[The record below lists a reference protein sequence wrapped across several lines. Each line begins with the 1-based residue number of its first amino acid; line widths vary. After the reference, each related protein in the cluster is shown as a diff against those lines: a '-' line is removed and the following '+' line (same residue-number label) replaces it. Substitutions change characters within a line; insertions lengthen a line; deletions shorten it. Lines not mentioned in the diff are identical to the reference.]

1 MKKNS
6 PQDEQTAIKIIPT
19 LSINKIQ
26 KNENISQNS
35 FFTIDKMNAVL
46 EKMLKNPTLVIS
58 DCFMSVLKE
67 CFSFDY
73 ARLMYKKNDDDWI
86 VLSEF
91 CENNLS
97 DEKSIETHQFSF
109 MVPPNKKYT
118 LEIKFS
124 KSIQT
129 ASQNEFCRLI
139 LLVFTL
145 CHQNQSSRQ
154 PIALDSLQV
163 EKDLSDPWSELV
175 GNQVKSHLAKYT
187 DLCRSSETVLVI
199 GKTGTGKELVAQSLH
214 KLWSRPG
221 EFVAIN
227 CAAIPADLLE
237 SELFGV
243 VKGAATGVISR
254 DGYFYKA
261 RQGTLF
267 LDEISEMPIS
277 LQSKLLRVIQERE
290 FFSVG
295 SDQAQKA
302 DVKIVAST
310 NQSPVLLL
318 SGQMRPDLYF
328 RLSQT
333 VVTLPALKER
343 SDDIASLCQFFLNKL
358 ENQLNRGVQG
368 LSISALQYLKNYD
381 WPGNVRE
388 LQHVL
393 RYLYI
398 NAPQGGLIQS
408 IHLPDEFQ
416 KEEDIPE
423 SGTLASIVKMV
434 EKKVILREL
443 NRFKNVGNVAK
454 ILGLSEGYL
463 YRKIKQLG
471 IKWKH

>member
-1 MKKNS
+1 MKKQS
-6 PQDEQTAIKIIPT
+6 IQDEQTAITITSKSAKNITQIVENKPQDSFTNIKKINT
-19 LSINKIQ
+19 ALEQMIN
-26 KNENISQNS
+26 NTS
-35 FFTIDKMNAVL
+35 
-46 EKMLKNPTLVIS
+46 LVIS
-58 DCFMSVLKE
+58 DCLMSVLKE
-67 CFSFDY
+67 CFALEY
-73 ARLMYKKNDDDWI
+73 ARLMYKKNDEDWI

-91 CENNLS
+91 CENNLC
-97 DEKSIETHQFSF
+97 DEETIQTHQFSF
-109 MVPPNKKYT
+109 LLPPNKKYS
-118 LEIKFS
+118 LEVKFR
-124 KSIQT
+124 KDT
-129 ASQNEFCRLI
+129 KGVPQNEYCRLI
-139 LLVFTL
+139 LLIFTL
-145 CHQNQSSRQ
+145 SHHSKTYKIPPLNNTQS
-154 PIALDSLQV
+154 IKK
-163 EKDLSDPWSELV
+163 EKSHPWNELV

-187 DLCRSSETVLVI
+187 DLCQSAETVLII
-199 GKTGTGKELVAQSLH
+199 GKTGTGKELVARSLH

-221 EFVAIN
+221 DFVAIN

-243 VKGAATGVISR
+243 VKGAATGVNSR

-261 RQGTLF
+261 HKGTLF
-267 LDEISEMPIS
+267 LDEISEMPIL

-290 FFSVG
+290 YFSVG
-295 SDQAQKA
+295 SGKSQTV
-302 DVKIVAST
+302 DVRIVAST

-343 SDDIASLCQFFLNKL
+343 SDDIASLCQFFLNQL
-358 ENQLNRGVQG
+358 EEKLNRGIQG
-368 LSISALQYLKNYD
+368 LSISALKYLKNYD

-398 NAPQGGLIQS
+398 NAPKGGLIQS

-416 KEEDIPE
+416 KEEIIPE
-423 SGTLASIVKMV
+423 TGTLASIVKKV
-434 EKKVILREL
+434 EKRVILREL
-443 NRFKNVGNVAK
+443 DRIKNVSNVAK

-471 IKWKH
+471 IKWKK